1 MCVRGV
7 GSGGVPDSTRA
18 RRTTCVARSGWRRAT
33 TGCRAVWSDPPLRWA
48 MESFRQSMRQ
58 SLHIESPQGSCCR
71 KVRPPQASAAGSRQS
86 SDEHARVVPT
96 QVMCGLLLLLACRWF
111 VVVWQLRAIVPL
123 PLVYGIGVLPVLTL
137 VGVMVP
143 FFVSAGDGC
152 GCGGG
157 CCRCLC
163 SDRGRQAVSVLCAS
177 LDVAL

>member
-1 MCVRGV
+1 
-7 GSGGVPDSTRA
+7 
-18 RRTTCVARSGWRRAT
+18 
-33 TGCRAVWSDPPLRWA
+33 
-48 MESFRQSMRQ
+48 ME
-58 SLHIESPQGSCCR
+58 
-71 KVRPPQASAAGSRQS
+71 RPPAALGDGVLPAEYAAEPPHREPAGQLLQKSASASSPCAGSRQS